1 MTFRIDI
8 HHHIESPAWL
18 GVVTSAITH
27 LSKRIEDIMHTLEDT
42 LAAVT
47 DEGTKEDS
55 LIALVEGI
63 QKQLADALAGTAL
76 PPAVQAKIDAV
87 FQGVTDNATKVQAA
101 IDKNTPPVPVPAPVL
116 VPGTPPGTPPTT
128 PPPAGATGPG
138 GTPLPPQPKQ
148 PGQI

>member
-1 MTFRIDI
+1 MTFRIDV
-8 HHHIESPAWL
+8 HHYFES
-18 GVVTSAITH
+18 SAGLEVICAALFQ
-27 LSKRIEDIMHTLEDT
+27 LSEKLDNIMHTLEET

-101 IDKNTPPVPVPAPVL
+101 IDKNTPPATPPAPA
-116 VPGTPPGTPPTT
+116 PAPAPAAGTPPGT

-138 GTPLPPQPKQ
+138 GTPLTGVKV
-148 PGQI
+148 GGG